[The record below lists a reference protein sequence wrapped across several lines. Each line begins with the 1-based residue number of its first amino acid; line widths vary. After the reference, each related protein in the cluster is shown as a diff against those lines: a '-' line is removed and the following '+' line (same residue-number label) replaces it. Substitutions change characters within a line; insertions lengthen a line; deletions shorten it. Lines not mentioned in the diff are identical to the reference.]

1 MRVIAGNARGKRLKA
16 PSGLHTRPITDMIK
30 EALFNVWG
38 PDIYEAKVLDL
49 FAGSGSV
56 GIEALSR
63 GAAQAVFVDNDK
75 NAMITIGENLKNC
88 GFEVGYEL
96 YHNDVFRALDILAR
110 NRRCFDYIY
119 VDPPFTVDRIFD
131 KVMIVLG
138 KAELLNQAGILV
150 IRTRRQRELAAS
162 FEKLIKYREKD
173 YGESTL
179 HYYRWIEEDQNN
191 DGDIQD
197 FR

>member
-1 MRVIAGNARGKRLKA
+1 MRVIAGYARGKRLKA

-38 PDIYEAKVLDL
+38 PDIFKAKVLDL

-63 GAAQAVFVDNDK
+63 GAAQTVFVDNDK
-75 NAMITIGENLKNC
+75 NAIKTIGENLKNC
-88 GFEVGYEL
+88 GFENGYEL

-110 NRRCFDYIY
+110 SRRCFDYIY
-119 VDPPFTVDRIFD
+119 VDPPFTNDHIFD
-131 KVMIVLG
+131 QVMIVLG
-138 KAELLNQAGILV
+138 KAELLDHEGILV
-150 IRTRRQRELAAS
+150 IRTRRQRELENS
-162 FEKLIKYREKD
+162 FGKLTKYREKN

-179 HYYRWIEEDQNN
+179 HYYRRIEEDQNN

>member
-1 MRVIAGNARGKRLKA
+1 LRVIAGNARGKRLKA

-38 PDIYEAKVLDL
+38 PDIYKAKVLDL

-56 GIEALSR
+56 GIEAMSR
-63 GAAQAVFVDNDK
+63 GAAQTVFVDNDK
-75 NAMITIGENLKNC
+75 NAIKTIGENLKNC
-88 GFEVGYEL
+88 GFEGGYEL
-96 YHNDVFRALDILAR
+96 YHNDVFRALDILLR
-110 NRRCFDYIY
+110 NGRRFDYIY
-119 VDPPFTVDRIFD
+119 VDPPFTNDSIFD
-131 KVMIVLG
+131 QVMINLG
-138 KAELLNQAGILV
+138 KAELLDQEGILV
-150 IRTRRQRELAAS
+150 IRTRKQRKLENT
-162 FEKLIKYREKD
+162 FGKLIKYREKN

-179 HYYRWIEEDQNN
+179 HYYRRIEEDQNN

>member
-1 MRVIAGNARGKRLKA
+1 
-16 PSGLHTRPITDMIK
+16 MIK

-38 PDIYEAKVLDL
+38 PDIAKAKVLDL

-63 GAAQAVFVDNDK
+63 GAAQAIFVDNDK
-75 NAMITIGENLKNC
+75 NAARIIAENLKNC
-88 GFEVGYEL
+88 GFENGYEL
-96 YHNDVFRALDILAR
+96 YQNDVFRVLDNLSR
-110 NRRCFDYIY
+110 NHRCFDYIY
-119 VDPPFTVDRIFD
+119 VDPPFTEDRIFD
-131 KVMIVLG
+131 QVMMVLG
-138 KAELLNQAGILV
+138 KAGLLDDGGILV
-150 IRTRRQRELAAS
+150 IRTRRQRELAAT
-162 FEKLIKYREKD
+162 FGELIKYREKN

-179 HYYRWIEEDQNN
+179 HYYRQIEEDQNN